1 MRSQEVDS
9 SAVRALDHGY
19 RGAMTPAAFVAWAT
33 EILDHFDADA
43 ARRDQATAAGLRFG
57 MPAGRGHAI
66 STVEQLARTT
76 RLDKERAAWFELV
89 DALRVDEWQR
99 P

>member
-1 MRSQEVDS
+1 
-9 SAVRALDHGY
+9 
-19 RGAMTPAAFVAWAT
+19 MTPAAFVAWAT

-43 ARRDQATAAGLRFG
+43 ARRDQATAAGLRLG

-66 STVEQLARTT
+66 STVEQLARTA
-76 RLDKERAAWFELV
+76 RLDEERAAWFALA
-89 DALRVDEWQR
+89 DALRGEHGQG

>member
-1 MRSQEVDS
+1 
-9 SAVRALDHGY
+9 
-19 RGAMTPAAFVAWAT
+19 MTPAAFVAWAT
-33 EILDHFDADA
+33 QILDHFDADA

-57 MPAGRGHAI
+57 MPAGPGHAI
-66 STVEQLARTT
+66 STVEQLARTA
-76 RLDKERAAWFELV
+76 RLGSSVV